1 MDVVGDVRCDSPEF
15 NAKYGIYILMNAQTN
30 LILDF
35 HIVQVS
41 TVGNSS
47 QMEKEGLKHLMEKF
61 RKKEISI
68 SSLTIDRH
76 LQIRSYMN
84 KIDQFDVWYVAKNIK
99 KKIVKKAKLKSSS
112 ELFDWVKAIVNHF
125 RWC

>member
-15 NAKYGIYILMNAQTN
+15 NAKYGIYTLMNAQTN

-41 TVGNSS
+41 TVVNSS

>member
-1 MDVVGDVRCDSPEF
+1 
-15 NAKYGIYILMNAQTN
+15 
-30 LILDF
+30 
-35 HIVQVS
+35 
-41 TVGNSS
+41 
-47 QMEKEGLKHLMEKF
+47 MEKF